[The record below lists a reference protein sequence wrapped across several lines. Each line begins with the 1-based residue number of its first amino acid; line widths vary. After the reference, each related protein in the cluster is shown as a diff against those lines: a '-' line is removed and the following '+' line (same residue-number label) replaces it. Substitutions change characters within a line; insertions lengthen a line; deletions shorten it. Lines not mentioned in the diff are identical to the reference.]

1 MDLPVRRFADVVVL
15 SPIGRVDQT
24 TAEGLK
30 AGLAGF
36 LARCATGQDTI
47 VLDLAGV
54 DYVSSVG
61 LRVLM
66 LTAKQAKAQGGTVV
80 VAALQP
86 VVREIFD
93 ISRFSLVFET
103 FGSVR
108 DALQRVSVA
117 GLAAFDAA

>member
-1 MDLPVRRFADVVVL
+1 MQLPARRFAEVVVL
-15 SPIGRVDQT
+15 SPVGRIDQAT
-24 TAEGLK
+24 SDGFKVSLAAFLDGCV
-30 AGLAGF
+30 AGGDSL
-36 LARCATGQDTI
+36 
-47 VLDLAGV
+47 VLDLGGV

-66 LTAKQAKAQGGTVV
+66 LAAKQAKAQGGTVV

-86 VVREIFD
+86 LVREIFD

-108 DALQRVSVA
+108 DALQRVSPA
-117 GLAAFDAA
+117 ALAASESL